1 MALCKQMPTQICIFE
16 DNYYSRLLPLA
27 YFRPVYNL
35 KCGIFSLREKIQRS
49 YRNISV
55 TLHCRKYLADTMRLQ
70 NPKTKVNEF
79 SSKEYLFINGRVIAD
94 EKFIK
99 AVPLKGVA
107 NTVYVN
113 GLHVVAARVSGKMVT
128 RWNNSLPEVFSISD
142 FEGMARIE
150 VDVKMVNYPW
160 ELVNNNGAQ
169 LRVDWTFLSKSI
181 KGNKIKGTISAGVHL
196 INKKDIFVG
205 DGSAVKP
212 GVVIDAEGGPVYIG
226 KNVTVLPQTTI
237 IGPVYIGDGSIVKAG
252 AKIYEDTTIGPMCKI
267 GGEVEASIIQGYSNK
282 QHDGFLGHSYLGEWV
297 NLGAGT
303 TNSDLKNNYSSVKV
317 IINGELINSG
327 SQFVGATIG
336 DHTKTAIN
344 SVFNTGTVVGVG
356 CNVFG
361 RGVPPQF
368 VPSFSWGASGET
380 FTTYDLARALEAAKR
395 VVSRRAITLSETD
408 SALFKNVF
416 ELTHGE
422 RRHHGTPKT

>member
-16 DNYYSRLLPLA
+16 DNYYSRLLPLL
-27 YFRPVYNL
+27 YFRPVYDL
-35 KCGIFSLREKIQRS
+35 KCGIFSLREKIQRW
-49 YRNISV
+49 YRDVPV
-55 TLHCRKYLADTMRLQ
+55 TLHCRPYLADSLRVQ
-70 NPKTKVNEF
+70 NPKVSVNEF

-94 EKFIK
+94 EKFVKSIPVK
-99 AVPLKGVA
+99 GDANAVYIYGE
-107 NTVYVN
+107 
-113 GLHVVAARVSGKMVT
+113 HVVAARVSGEKLT
-128 RWNNSLPEVFSISD
+128 RWNDSMPEVFSMSD
-142 FEGMARIE
+142 FDGMARKE

-169 LRVDWTFLSKSI
+169 LRADWVVMSKAI
-181 KGNKIKGTISAGVHL
+181 KEKKVKRKLSAGVHL
-196 INKKDIFVG
+196 INKEDIFVG
-205 DGSAVKP
+205 EGSVVKP

-267 GGEVEASIIQGYSNK
+267 GGEVEASIIHGYSNK

-303 TNSDLKNNYSSVKV
+303 TNSDLKNNYGPVKV
-317 IINGELINSG
+317 IINGELIDSG
-327 SQFVGATIG
+327 SQFVGVTIG

-344 SVFNTGTVVGVG
+344 SVFNTGTVVGAA
-356 CNVFG
+356 CNIFG
-361 RGVPPQF
+361 RGVPPRF

-380 FTTYDLARALEAAKR
+380 FTTYDLARAIEAARR
-395 VVSRRAITLSETD
+395 VMSRREITLSDTEA
-408 SALFKNVF
+408 ALFKKVF
-416 ELTHGE
+416 ELTSEE
-422 RRHHGTPKT
+422 RHQRGAGH

>member
-1 MALCKQMPTQICIFE
+1 MPTQICIFE
-16 DNYYSRLLPLA
+16 DNYYSRLLPLV

-49 YRNISV
+49 YRDAPV
-55 TLHCRKYLADTMRLQ
+55 TLHCRRYLADSLRLQ

-79 SSKEYLFINGRVIAD
+79 SSKDYLFINGRVIAD
-94 EKFIK
+94 EKFVKTIS
-99 AVPLKGVA
+99 LKGVA
-107 NTVYVN
+107 NTVYIN
-113 GLHVVAARVSGKMVT
+113 GQHVVAAHVSGEVLA
-128 RWNNSLPEVFSISD
+128 RWNSSMPEVFSAD
-142 FEGMARIE
+142 NFEGMTRKE

-160 ELVNNNGAQ
+160 ELVNNNGMQ
-169 LRVDWTFLSKSI
+169 LCADWAVMSKAI
-181 KGNKIKGTISAGVHL
+181 KGKKVKGKLSAGVHL
-196 INKKDIFVG
+196 INKKNIFVG
-205 DGSAVKP
+205 DGSVVKP

-237 IGPVYIGDGSIVKAG
+237 IGPVYIGDGSMIKAG

-267 GGEVEASIIQGYSNK
+267 GGEVEASIIHGYSNK

-317 IINGELINSG
+317 IVNGELIDSG

-344 SVFNTGTVVGVG
+344 SVFNTGTVVGVAS
-356 CNVFG
+356 NVFG
-361 RGVPPQF
+361 RGVPPRF

-380 FTTYDLARALEAAKR
+380 STTYDLARAIEVARR
-395 VVSRRAITLSETD
+395 VMSRREITLSDTEA
-408 SALFKNVF
+408 ALFKKVF
-416 ELTHGE
+416 ELTSEE
-422 RRHHGTPKT
+422 RHQRGAVH